1 MAKAWFDVTKGGA
14 PRREVLEDGLTVI
27 GGEDGG
33 IPIPASGADR
43 LHVWSEPPKLI
54 FVGQGE
60 GPRVNGLPVQEA
72 ELRSGDRIEWAGA
85 ELVYG
90 EPEKVAAL
98 EEVPIPP
105 PMPASSAAT
114 APADLGLDQDA
125 WDRVKAGILVEVGLA
140 DRGAAKRWQ
149 EAVKRN
155 EFDPTACAR
164 EILSRSQVPLGD
176 PKVRDRAGRLER
188 DLLMQPLLRGVQG
201 ASRRVRT
208 QAKGGAAF
216 LISQAMAIG
225 VYTVL
230 VVVAAILARMQWDWS
245 FDEHIDS
252 VLGIFGRGESEGS

>member
-1 MAKAWFDVTKGGA
+1 MAKAWFDVTSGGA
-14 PRREVLEDGLTVI
+14 PRREVLQDGLTVI
-27 GGEDGG
+27 GGDDGG

-85 ELVYG
+85 ELCYG
-90 EPEKVAAL
+90 EPETVARL
-98 EEVPIPP
+98 EEVAVPP
-105 PMPASSAAT
+105 GAPGPVAA
-114 APADLGLDQDA
+114 DMGLDQES
-125 WDRVKAGILVEVGLA
+125 WDRVKAGILVEIGLA

-164 EILSRSQVPLGD
+164 EVLSRSEVPLGD

-201 ASRRVRT
+201 ASRRART

-216 LISQAMAIG
+216 LISQTMAIG

-230 VVVAAILARMQWDWS
+230 VVVAAVLARMQWDWS

-252 VLGIFGRGESEGS
+252 VLGVFGQGSSENP